1 MYILTQ
7 DEMRIVPFGE
17 RDSIGI
23 ELGQKASDYGICAL
37 GDSHDIEMEY
47 CLWLCNRGEKTIIG
61 AFSTETAAKNAISRI
76 FIAIDN
82 DWRIMKIPKDDE
94 V

>member
-1 MYILTQ
+1 MFILTQ
-7 DEMRIVPFGE
+7 DGMRILPFGE

-23 ELGQKASDYGICAL
+23 ELGRKASDCGICAL

-47 CLWLCNRGEKTIIG
+47 YLWLCDRGEKTIIG
-61 AFSTETAAKNAISRI
+61 AFSTETAAKNAISTI
-76 FIAIDN
+76 FTAIAN
-82 DWRIMKIPKDDE
+82 DWRIMKIPEADE